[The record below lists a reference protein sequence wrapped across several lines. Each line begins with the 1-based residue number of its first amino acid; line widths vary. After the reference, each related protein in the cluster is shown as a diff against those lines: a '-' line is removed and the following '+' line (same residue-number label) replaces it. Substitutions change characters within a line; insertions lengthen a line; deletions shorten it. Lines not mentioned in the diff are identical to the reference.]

1 MNKFSMKA
9 VLHIAFCGLAIFNT
23 SIAQAETKIDP
34 DVVYGHKHGLALTM
48 DVLNPDKPNGAGV
61 VFIVS
66 GGWGSRWYA
75 PELAVKSRLPLLK
88 AGYTVFSVRHSSSP
102 KYLVPEIIED
112 VRRSIRF
119 IRLRAKRFGVDP
131 EKIGVTSASSGG
143 HLTLMLATTADP
155 GNPKANDEILRAS
168 SRVNA
173 AVAYF
178 APTDLREWV
187 KPGSFY
193 YQRYAALRF
202 DPDKAAACSPILH
215 VDKQDAPTLLVHG
228 SRDPRVPLK
237 LSEQMYVE
245 LKKREVPAKLVVIEG
260 AGHGFTGRDAKQAS
274 SERVAW
280 FDKHLLGE

>member
-1 MNKFSMKA
+1 MREDMK
-9 VLHIAFCGLAIFNT
+9 T
-23 SIAQAETKIDP
+23 SPPLLFLCFALLGIVSTSGEPKVDP

-48 DVLNPDKPNGAGV
+48 DVLTPDKPNGAGV

-66 GGWGSRWYA
+66 GGWGSHWYA

-119 IRLRAKRFGVDP
+119 IRLRAKRFGIDP

-143 HLTLMLATTADP
+143 HLTLMLATTADS
-155 GNPKANDEILRAS
+155 GNPKANDEVLRAS

-202 DPDKAAACSPILH
+202 DQDKAAACSPILH

-237 LSEQMYVE
+237 LSEQMYAE

-260 AGHGFTGRDAKQAS
+260 AGHGFTGKDAKRAS
-274 SERVAW
+274 SERVEW